1 MKLPAVKNQARWE
14 FMSREIT
21 FSFVSAPVGD
31 EQPFSK

>member
-1 MKLPAVKNQARWE
+1 MKLPAVKNHTREE

-31 EQPFSK
+31 DQPFSK